1 MPESRDRL
9 VRPVDHAAIF
19 ARRRTPGTGIL
30 IDDPEV
36 GPSLFGSPAPVRQ
49 VATPATRGR
58 FIGGRGGFGTPRHVR
73 IRNLYRTPASGQE
86 NNPRTAQRSSGR
98 GRPRS
103 SVLPSW
109 YPRTPLRDITAVVRV
124 IFDSQILNFHG
135 WMLVF
140 IYMSLLL
147 YKGHFLCFSLILLW
161 CQEFEE

>member
-19 ARRRTPGTGIL
+19 ARRKTPGTGIL

-36 GPSLFGSPAPVRQ
+36 GPNLFGSPAPVRQ
-49 VATPATRGR
+49 VATPATHGR

-124 IFDSQILNFHG
+124 IFDSQLFNFHG
-135 WMLVF
+135 
-140 IYMSLLL
+140 
-147 YKGHFLCFSLILLW
+147 CR
-161 CQEFEE
+161 